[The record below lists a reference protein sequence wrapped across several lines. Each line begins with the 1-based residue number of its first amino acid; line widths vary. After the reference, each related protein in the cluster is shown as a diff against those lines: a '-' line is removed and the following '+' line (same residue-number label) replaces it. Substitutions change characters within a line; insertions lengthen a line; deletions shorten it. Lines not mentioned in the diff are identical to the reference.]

1 MHELSIASAVV
12 DSVLEF
18 VAERSVKRVIS
29 VKLAVGELTQVE
41 EEQLRFSYMAITQET
56 PIQDSELEI
65 ERVAAVVLCRECGY
79 SGRPKYWDD
88 ALAVAPIH
96 VGSGTRTKI
105 IEAAMHAVPV
115 VSTTIGAE
123 GLSFQDGSEIIIADD
138 PATFANGCL
147 RLLADVK
154 IRREIGHAA
163 RARALRDYTP
173 ERARERLL
181 SICADVAADRESAPP
196 CSA

>member
-18 VAERSVKRVIS
+18 IAERSVKRVIS
-29 VKLAVGELTQVE
+29 VKLAVGELSHVE

-88 ALAVAPIH
+88 ALAVAPIPTMQCPDC
-96 VGSGTRTKI
+96 GGTVDPVEGNDCAIRSIRFAT
-105 IEAAMHAVPV
+105 EDNGMAVP
-115 VSTTIGAE
+115 
-123 GLSFQDGSEIIIADD
+123 
-138 PATFANGCL
+138 
-147 RLLADVK
+147 
-154 IRREIGHAA
+154 AA
-163 RARALRDYTP
+163 
-173 ERARERLL
+173 
-181 SICADVAADRESAPP
+181 
-196 CSA
+196 

>member
-18 VAERSVKRVIS
+18 IAERSVKRVIS
-29 VKLAVGELTQVE
+29 VKLAVGELSHVE

-88 ALAVAPIH
+88 ALAVAPIPTMQCPDC
-96 VGSGTRTKI
+96 GGT
-105 IEAAMHAVPV
+105 VDPV
-115 VSTTIGAE
+115 EGNDCAIKTIQ
-123 GLSFQDGSEIIIADD
+123 F
-138 PATFANGCL
+138 
-147 RLLADVK
+147 
-154 IRREIGHAA
+154 
-163 RARALRDYTP
+163 
-173 ERARERLL
+173 
-181 SICADVAADRESAPP
+181 VAK
-196 CSA
+196 